1 MKQSRSEYKLPR
13 SAEQKINMIHYL
25 ISIIKRIFR
34 WKYNKD
40 NKIVKFIDKTEETKI
55 IEYNYYNSQQRRI
68 KTMIKDT
75 ESDVKTIKEF
85 QY

>member
-1 MKQSRSEYKLPR
+1 MLPR

-34 WKYNKD
+34 WKYNKA

-75 ESDVKTIKEF
+75 ESGVKTIKEF

>member
-1 MKQSRSEYKLPR
+1 ML
-13 SAEQKINMIHYL
+13 
-25 ISIIKRIFR
+25 IIKQKQKNISKKGF
-34 WKYNKD
+34 K
-40 NKIVKFIDKTEETKI
+40 KTEETKI

-75 ESDVKTIKEF
+75 ESGVKTIKEF

>member
-1 MKQSRSEYKLPR
+1 MVPRSE
-13 SAEQKINMIHYL
+13 EQKINMIHYL

-34 WKYNKD
+34 WKYNKA

-75 ESDVKTIKEF
+75 ESGVKTIKEF